1 VLIFRAKVNVSSME
15 IRVMNSNSNQSARIF
30 FIEMMG
36 VPGSYDASV
45 YDHFEDRDDEGQW
58 FVKRYAHIPGI
69 AISTC
74 NVCRGESLP
83 QAAEVDGLVLA
94 GSYNSVHDHTDWQ
107 QAVRAW
113 LPVMRQHK
121 IPILGICGSHQLIAH
136 VEGADVVRLA
146 AGPFAGTFPIRLTAA
161 GKSSPIMQA
170 IADDDCFHYANSEQ
184 VANIPPGSSLLA
196 SSSRVPVAALD
207 FGDHCYTT
215 QFHPEATDE
224 TLGTIW
230 RHKAPELRLNYHT
243 REKGDQLVENF
254 LFLVKELS
262 SRV

>member
-1 VLIFRAKVNVSSME
+1 
-15 IRVMNSNSNQSARIF
+15 MNSNSNQSARIF

-146 AGPFAGTFPIRLTAA
+146 EGPFAGTFPIRLTAA
-161 GKSSPIMQA
+161 GKSSPIMQS
-170 IADDDCFHYANSEQ
+170 IADDECFHYANSEQ

-254 LFLVKELS
+254 LLLVKELS
-262 SRV
+262 SRA